1 MRRRLE
7 KRVYIPLP
15 DPEQRRALL
24 TINLKGVDCVLQE
37 EEYADV
43 VTRTEGY
50 SGDDITNVCRD
61 ASMNG
66 MRHRI
71 SGLRPDEIRKL
82 SQKKVAP
89 PVTYEDFQN
98 ALKRVKSSVQI
109 DEVRKHESW
118 LAEFGST

>member
-1 MRRRLE
+1 M
-7 KRVYIPLP
+7 
-15 DPEQRRALL
+15 
-24 TINLKGVDCVLQE
+24 
-37 EEYADV
+37 

-66 MRHRI
+66 MRRRI

-82 SQKKVAP
+82 SQEEIAA

-98 ALKRVKSSVQI
+98 ALKRVNSSVQI